1 VKLIAY
7 VSPGDYVDIRPA
19 PVEREWMEATDARY
33 AYRCWSPYPFTMN
46 WIFTHPG
53 VTVRFEA
60 GEPYCHIFPVKRDE
74 IEAFDPELREMSE
87 DAELAAQYE
96 NWKARRAQFNEDLKA
111 PGSEAQALRWQKHY
125 YRGVDVHGH
134 DAPIEDHR
142 TRLRLK
148 PFAEKR

>member
-1 VKLIAY
+1 
-7 VSPGDYVDIRPA
+7 
-19 PVEREWMEATDARY
+19 
-33 AYRCWSPYPFTMN
+33 MN

-53 VTVRFEA
+53 VTVRFEE

-74 IEAFDPELREMSE
+74 IETFDPELREMSE
-87 DAELAAQYE
+87 DAELTAQYE
-96 NWKARRAQFNEDLKA
+96 SWKARRSQFNEDLKA

-125 YRGVDVHGH
+125 YRGVDVQGRA
-134 DAPIEDHR
+134 APVEDHR